1 MAKHVRTGAVNQH
14 RSFFIYADTSDAGP
28 DQAARRKMLRSALVD
43 VGNIL
48 YFDTNCAIHQY
59 HLIVKE
65 QLLAIDSFLKEL
77 QGTTGCENICVN
89 KYFASIAKISYFWRE
104 RVSAFIEA
112 WEFQFGIST
121 DVAYRRYP
129 LQVVGG
135 RWGSIDAAEDF
146 FLARGKKRLRPVLLA
161 LLSRSMKAKKNL
173 PTETEE
179 DLRDCL
185 DDRATYQIK
194 MSKYVSGALS
204 AVQSDLFWL
213 LLRVAHTAR
222 SPLRHFFLWC
232 QKYAQRRPLLRL
244 VTGFADRIMDEF
256 NDLYL
261 TLDEWF
267 QSAVDELDAA
277 GIPVD
282 ILGLLKSFCLR
293 LLITSAG
300 GFEMRVRAMA
310 YKLLNLFGFYFGLQ
324 WLLLPVHLVRCIC
337 YVFVKG
343 TQSPKQRH
351 STISGT

>member
-1 MAKHVRTGAVNQH
+1 
-14 RSFFIYADTSDAGP
+14 
-28 DQAARRKMLRSALVD
+28 
-43 VGNIL
+43 
-48 YFDTNCAIHQY
+48 
-59 HLIVKE
+59 
-65 QLLAIDSFLKEL
+65 
-77 QGTTGCENICVN
+77 
-89 KYFASIAKISYFWRE
+89 
-104 RVSAFIEA
+104 
-112 WEFQFGIST
+112 
-121 DVAYRRYP
+121 
-129 LQVVGG
+129 
-135 RWGSIDAAEDF
+135 
-146 FLARGKKRLRPVLLA
+146 
-161 LLSRSMKAKKNL
+161 MKAKKNL